1 MPPLDLDAWLEKIR
15 RCEPL
20 EEHEW
25 KSLCA
30 RVKELLVE
38 ESNVQSVHSPVTV
51 CGDIHGQFH
60 DLLKLLETGG
70 EVPETNY
77 IFMGDF
83 VDRGYHS
90 LESFTLLMLLKARWP
105 AHVKLLR

>member
-20 EEHEW
+20 EEHEL

-51 CGDIHGQFH
+51 C
-60 DLLKLLETGG
+60 
-70 EVPETNY
+70 
-77 IFMGDF
+77 
-83 VDRGYHS
+83 
-90 LESFTLLMLLKARWP
+90 
-105 AHVKLLR
+105 